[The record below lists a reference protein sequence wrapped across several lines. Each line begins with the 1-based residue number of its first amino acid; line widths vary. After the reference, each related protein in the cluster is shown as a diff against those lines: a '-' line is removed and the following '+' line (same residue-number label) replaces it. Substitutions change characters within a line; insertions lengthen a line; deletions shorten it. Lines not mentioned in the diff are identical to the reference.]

1 MKMLKKLLLVIALL
15 VATFGCGDKSNSSKK
30 IRLKIKGSDTMY
42 PLTKLLCTSFL
53 QQNKEYEINIEGG
66 GTTAAFADF
75 IAGKIDVVAASRDLK
90 ITEKERLDSLKKEYI
105 VYPIAY
111 DGLAVIVN
119 AQNKIGNI
127 TREQLQDIFKGKTT
141 NWKEIGGKSEKITVY
156 ALENNNSV
164 DEFFKDKIMGE
175 KNYGSTVI
183 RLSQQRDILKKIA
196 SNKGA
201 IGYYNILQ
209 LNSKVNYLSVSFDS
223 SKTFI
228 APNAFN
234 FQNRSYP
241 ISRALSY
248 YAASNKEAEMKLFTD
263 YTKSLL
269 GKRNT
274 IEMGFIPAQ

>member
-1 MKMLKKLLLVIALL
+1 MIKKTLLIFSILTLALSCNDSQKE
-15 VATFGCGDKSNSSKK
+15 AGKK
-30 IRLKIKGSDTMY
+30 IKLKIKGSDTMY
-42 PLTKLLCTSFL
+42 PLTKLLCTSFQ
-53 QQNKEYEINIEGG
+53 QQNKEYEIRVEGG

-75 IAGKIDVVAASRDLK
+75 INGKIDVVAASRELK

-105 VYPIAY
+105 VYTIAY

-119 AQNKIGNI
+119 SQNKIGKI
-127 TREQLQDIFKGKTT
+127 SREELEAIYKGKLT
-141 NWKEIGGKSEKITVY
+141 NWKELGGMNEKISVY
-156 ALENNNSV
+156 ALEKNNSA

-175 KNYGSTVI
+175 KPYGSNVTRV
-183 RLSQQRDILKKIA
+183 RQQSDLLKKIA
-196 SNKGA
+196 ANKGS
-201 IGYYNILQ
+201 IGYYNILKI
-209 LNSKVNYLSVSFDS
+209 NSMVNYLSVSFDS

-241 ISRALSY
+241 ISRPLSY

-274 IEMGFIPAQ
+274 IELGFIPAQ